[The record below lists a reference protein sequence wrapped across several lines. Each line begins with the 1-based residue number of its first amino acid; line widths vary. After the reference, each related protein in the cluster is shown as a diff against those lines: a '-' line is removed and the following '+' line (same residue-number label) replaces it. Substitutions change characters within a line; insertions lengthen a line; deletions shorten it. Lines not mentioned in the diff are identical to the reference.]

1 MGRTEIRLPA
11 HLKVP
16 GYIEVLA
23 RGPDVVVGG
32 VALGRADREVFARV
46 FFQACAD
53 ADDWAEGHG
62 EATVPP
68 A

>member
-1 MGRTEIRLPA
+1 MSNPQTGYLAAGYLP
-11 HLKVP
+11 
-16 GYIEVLA
+16 VLA
-23 RGPDVVVGG
+23 SGPDVVIAG
-32 VALGRADREVFARV
+32 VRLGRADRDIFARV

-53 ADDWAEGHG
+53 ADDWAEEHG